1 MSGRDLVD
9 EMRSGARPLAE
20 KPRGGGIFDIVIGA
34 VAVVALGALGYVAY
48 GTWFSG
54 KAPRPPVQVAAVV
67 MPAEPVVWTEDD
79 TKACAAKANAAA
91 ENADTGTYLITNP
104 SLAEGIPF
112 LVTRVECQLT
122 VKEVRFCG
130 PEGNA
135 KLVAIVDDYLNRMDV
150 IRVGIAAQGAPMA
163 ILGGMMGGEISAGD
177 EIYGS
182 MAEDTLK
189 FMSEHHARVVAALRA
204 LAKEGVV
211 TADAFK
217 PFPFAGVPSRIQ
229 PIFAGIEA
237 KSNLCA

>member
-1 MSGRDLVD
+1 MGLFDHLTGLANRFRFHERLGGLCASETGCALLLVD
-9 EMRSGARPLAE
+9 LDGFKRVN
-20 KPRGGGIFDIVIGA
+20 DI
-34 VAVVALGALGYVAY
+34 LGHQTGDVCLVE
-48 GTWFSG
+48 T
-54 KAPRPPVQVAAVV
+54 
-67 MPAEPVVWTEDD
+67 
-79 TKACAAKANAAA
+79 ANRLSAAA

-122 VKEVRFCG
+122 VKEARFCG

-163 ILGGMMGGEISAGD
+163 ILGGMMGGEIAAGD